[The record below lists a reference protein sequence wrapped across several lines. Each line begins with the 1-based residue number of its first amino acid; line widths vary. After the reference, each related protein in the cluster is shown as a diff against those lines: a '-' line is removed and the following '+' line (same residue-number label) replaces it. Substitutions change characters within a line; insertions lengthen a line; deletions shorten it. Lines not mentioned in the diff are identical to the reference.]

1 MPVWRGLYGGFAT
14 RDYTH
19 IRSCEGWSNG
29 GGFITRGAEG
39 DVRVFRLTDGE
50 INDVRAA
57 VAHARV
63 ALRLAAQEGQESVTC
78 GYGVLDEVAC
88 GAYTPSKQLA
98 LLCGEVAE
106 QYADMGFGATVLA
119 NVNVGEHDSEP
130 DGPRIGQ
137 LVGVSLVVG

>member
-1 MPVWRGLYGGFAT
+1 MAGLLEEIIHTSARVRGGPMGAA
-14 RDYTH
+14 
-19 IRSCEGWSNG
+19 
-29 GGFITRGAEG
+29 ITRGAEG

-78 GYGVLDEVAC
+78 GYGVLDEVAS

-119 NVNVGEHDSEP
+119 NVNVGEHDNEP

-137 LVGVSLVVG
+137 LVGVRLSWVKPTREQA